1 MKYRLGLDIGI
12 ASVGWCILNED
23 NSIVKAGVR
32 LFPEGSSDENQ
43 KRRGRRASRR
53 LLRRRQFRI
62 ERVRELLYRYE
73 IIDNYNYDFYTNET
87 TPYHIRKKMIV

>member
-12 ASVGWCILNED
+12 ASVGWCILDED

-43 KRRGRRASRR
+43 KRH
-53 LLRRRQFRI
+53 
-62 ERVRELLYRYE
+62 ETNYE
-73 IIDNYNYDFYTNET
+73 
-87 TPYHIRKKMIV
+87 

>member
-12 ASVGWCILNED
+12 ASVGWCILDED

-43 KRRGRRASRR
+43 KEEGEEH
-53 LLRRRQFRI
+53 QEGF
-62 ERVRELLYRYE
+62 
-73 IIDNYNYDFYTNET
+73 
-87 TPYHIRKKMIV
+87 